1 MTAWK
6 VDKRVLEEL
15 GFAQV
20 ASAWSEAALTPRGRV
35 MTENPTFFS
44 MHKHM
49 LAALHRVEE
58 ARALFREELEIPLG
72 GTAEI
77 QDLIVR
83 ASKASVLE
91 GLEVMQCGAVLR
103 VACDT
108 RAFLMEHA
116 AMAPRL
122 VALGGQLPVHGAL
135 ASCIEGAFEA
145 DGTLRDEASY
155 ALKGFRENVRVLH
168 RRMRTQIE
176 GYLKDEDFS
185 ENLQDDFFS
194 VRGERYVLPVKA
206 SHRGRVPGIIHNA
219 SNSGET
225 VFVEPQ
231 ALVGL
236 GNELTIA
243 QSLVEEEER
252 RILAE
257 FSRDLGEVA
266 DDLELAM
273 ELLAKVDMAQAGAKL
288 AERMDA
294 TVPSLATDAAWNL
307 SALRHPLLVLQDKK
321 VVPNDVIISP
331 QQQVL
336 VVSGPNA
343 GGKTVTITAVG
354 LTVLM
359 LRAGLP
365 VPVAPGSSLPL
376 PRMILSL
383 IGDHQNL
390 EEDLSTFSSHVKCLA
405 EMNQV
410 ADTGVLL
417 LVDEIAS
424 GTDPTEGAALAQAIL
439 ERLVEKG
446 ATVMLTTHLEA
457 VKALGIT
464 NDSYINARVGFD
476 GHSMLPTYQ
485 LELDVAGV
493 SNALEVASQ
502 VGMETSVVQRA
513 RECLEGSGALTVA
526 LQKLSERELLLE
538 QLRIEAQAE
547 KTSLV
552 RELEEARLEKQELER
567 ARLNAEEIV
576 REEMAEQ
583 LEQTQQQLKEM
594 IAELQNQ
601 PSIQATQKAQKQV
614 KADQEALNKERER
627 LRSKKSERN
636 VTSPRKEVEIKVG
649 AKVHVPR
656 FNKDAEIVAI
666 DGETIQVAVGPMKM
680 RVSRDE
686 IVGVQGGKSQKAK
699 ERRKVKSES
708 LPSTDEEAQRRLDL
722 RGVRADEVEMAVVA
736 LLDQAY
742 YKGPP
747 QITIVHGH
755 GSGAVRK
762 AVNEVLNAS
771 PYVKDFRYGDRNEG
785 GDGATI
791 VNLDV

>member
-1 MTAWK
+1 MTAWN
-6 VDKRVLEEL
+6 VDNRVLEEL
-15 GFAQV
+15 GFAQI

-35 MTENPTFFS
+35 MTENPTFFGV
-44 MHKHM
+44 HKQM

-77 QDLIVR
+77 QDLIAR

-103 VACDT
+103 VACDA

-116 AMAPRL
+116 AMVPRL

-135 ASCIEGAFEA
+135 ASSIEGAFEA
-145 DGTLRDEASY
+145 DGTLRDDASY
-155 ALKGFRENVRVLH
+155 ALEGFRERVRGLH

-176 GYLKDEDFS
+176 GYLKDDDFS
-185 ENLQDDFFS
+185 ENLQDGFFS

-257 FSRDLGEVA
+257 FSRDIGEVA
-266 DDLELAM
+266 EDLESAM
-273 ELLAKVDMAQAGAKL
+273 ELLAQVDMAQAGAKL
-288 AERMDA
+288 ANRLDA
-294 TVPSLATDAAWNL
+294 TVPNLVTDATWNL

-321 VVPNDVIISP
+321 VVPNDVLITP
-331 QQQVL
+331 EQQVL

-376 PRMILSL
+376 PNTILSL

-390 EEDLSTFSSHVKCLA
+390 EEDLSTFSSHLKCLA

-410 ADTGVLL
+410 ADAGVLL

-439 ERLVEKG
+439 ERLVDKG

-464 NDSYINARVGFD
+464 NDAYINARVGFD
-476 GHSMLPTYQ
+476 GNSMLPTYQ
-485 LELDVAGV
+485 LELDVAGM

-502 VGMETSVVQRA
+502 VGMEPSVVERA
-513 RECLEGSGALTVA
+513 RECLEGSGALTIA
-526 LQKLSERELLLE
+526 LQRLSERELLLE
-538 QLRIEAQAE
+538 QLRAEAEAE
-547 KTSLV
+547 KASLE
-552 RELEEARLEKQELER
+552 RELEEAKLEKQELER

-576 REEMAEQ
+576 REEMAEE
-583 LEQTQQQLKEM
+583 LAQTEQQLKEM

-601 PSIQATQKAQKQV
+601 PSIQATQKAQKQI
-614 KADQEALNKERER
+614 KAHQEALKKEREK
-627 LRSKKSERN
+627 LRAKKAERN
-636 VTSPRKEVEIKVG
+636 TPSPRKKIEIKVG

-666 DGETIQVAVGPMKM
+666 EGDQIQVAVGPMKM

-686 IVGVQGGKSQKAK
+686 LVGVQSGKSQKAK
-699 ERRKVKSES
+699 EHRKEKSER
-708 LPSTDEEAQRRLDL
+708 LPSSDGEAQRRLDL
-722 RGVRADEVEMAVVA
+722 RGVRADEVEPSVVA

-762 AVNEVLNAS
+762 AVHEVLNAS
-771 PYVKDFRYGDRNEG
+771 PYVKDFRYGDRHEG

-791 VNLDV
+791 VTLDV